1 METLLD
7 WSSLPGFD
15 SPFTHFAALASSHL
29 FSAAWEG
36 MVLAGCVFVCL
47 RMFPGLSAAARSAVW
62 LNVFLLLV
70 LLNALPSSNG
80 HILAGS
86 VGRRASLQLAPVWS
100 LVIAGVWVM
109 LSCFRGLQLL
119 VSAVRLHRLASRATA
134 ISPLP
139 PLRGL
144 LEIRNRRGEVIRAAE
159 LSTSSEVQRPSVIG
173 FLRPRILV
181 PPALLERLSAVELE
195 QVVVHEMEH
204 LRRGD
209 DWTNL
214 LQKVALVLFP
224 LNPALLWVERRL
236 CAERELACDDS
247 VLRSHRGRKSYAVCL
262 TRLAEFS
269 MLERSVS
276 LVLGAWERQSE
287 LVRRVHRILGQPGKS
302 MGRKQTLLLT
312 GSLMAGVVACA
323 AGLSRTPQLVGFA
336 EPDTAIAQAE
346 PLPVSDFRQTAGSH
360 FGASAQLMK
369 AVMPPTRGSSSFKN
383 SVTPKPASAPR
394 LIQKNV
400 LVKNGKLSRMP
411 SQQAWVLMTTWT
423 ETEVAPHMVLTVEHR
438 VRRLVQDHAAMAEL
452 EQTTEQPEQSQ
463 YGDQTETLS
472 SPAERSTPARQVEQ
486 AMPRYAAVPFAN
498 GWLIFQI

>member
-15 SPFTHFAALASSHL
+15 SPFAHLAALASSHL

-47 RMFPGLSAAARSAVW
+47 RMFPGLSAAARSVVW

-70 LLNALPSSNG
+70 LLNALPSSDG
-80 HILAGS
+80 HMLAGS
-86 VGRRASLQLAPVWS
+86 VGRSASLELDPVWS

-119 VSAVRLHRLASRATA
+119 VSAVRLRGLASRATA
-134 ISPLP
+134 ISPLL

-144 LEIRNRRGEVIRAAE
+144 LEIRNRRGQLVRTAE

-247 VLRSHRGRKSYAVCL
+247 VLRSNRGRKTYAVCL
-262 TRLAEFS
+262 TRLAEYS
-269 MLERSVS
+269 MLERSIS

-287 LVRRVHRILGQPGKS
+287 LVRRVHRILGRPGKS

-312 GSLMAGVVACA
+312 SSLMAAVVTCA
-323 AGLSRTPQLVGFA
+323 AGLSRSPQLVGFA
-336 EPDTAIAQAE
+336 EPEPAIAQAQ
-346 PLPVSDFRQTAGSH
+346 PLPISDLRQTSGSH

-369 AVMPPTRGSSSFKN
+369 AVMPPTGRASSFEN
-383 SVTPKPASAPR
+383 SVTPKPASAPK
-394 LIQKNV
+394 LIEKNV
-400 LVKNGKLSRMP
+400 FVKSGKRSRMP
-411 SQQAWVLMTTWT
+411 RQQAWVMMTTWT
-423 ETEVAPHMVLTVEHR
+423 QTEVAPHLVLTVEHR

-452 EQTTEQPEQSQ
+452 DQTQQLEQTQP
-463 YGDQTETLS
+463 GDQNETPS
-472 SPAERSTPARQVEQ
+472 APAERMTRAEQVEQ
-486 AMPRYAAVPFAN
+486 VMPRYAAVPFAN

>member
-7 WSSLPGFD
+7 LSSLPGFN
-15 SPFTHFAALASSHL
+15 SPFTHLAALASSHL

-36 MVLAGCVFVCL
+36 MILAGCVFVCL
-47 RMFPGLSAAARSAVW
+47 RMFPGLSAAARSVVW

-70 LLNALPSSNG
+70 LLNALPSSDG

-86 VGRRASLQLAPVWS
+86 VGRSASLVLDPVWS
-100 LVIAGVWVM
+100 LVIAGVWAM

-119 VSAVRLHRLASRATA
+119 VSAVRLRSLASRATT

-139 PLRGL
+139 SLRGL
-144 LEIRNRRGEVIRAAE
+144 LEIRNRRGEGIRAAE

-195 QVVVHEMEH
+195 QVVVNEMEH

-236 CAERELACDDS
+236 CAERELACDDG

-262 TRLAEFS
+262 TRLAEYS
-269 MLERSVS
+269 MLERSIS

-287 LVRRVHRILGQPGKS
+287 LVRRVHRILGRPGKL
-302 MGRKQTLLLT
+302 MGRKKTLLLT
-312 GSLMAGVVACA
+312 GSLAAAVVAGAAGV
-323 AGLSRTPQLVGFA
+323 SRMPQLVGFA
-336 EPDTAIAQAE
+336 EPQTAIAQAE
-346 PLPVSDFRQTAGSH
+346 PLPISDFRQTAGSN

-369 AVMPPTRGSSSFKN
+369 AVMPPTRGATSFEN
-383 SVTPKPASAPR
+383 SVAHKPAS
-394 LIQKNV
+394 
-400 LVKNGKLSRMP
+400 
-411 SQQAWVLMTTWT
+411 
-423 ETEVAPHMVLTVEHR
+423 
-438 VRRLVQDHAAMAEL
+438 
-452 EQTTEQPEQSQ
+452 
-463 YGDQTETLS
+463 
-472 SPAERSTPARQVEQ
+472 SP
-486 AMPRYAAVPFAN
+486 
-498 GWLIFQI
+498 

>member
-15 SPFTHFAALASSHL
+15 SPFAHLAALASSHL

-47 RMFPGLSAAARSAVW
+47 RMFPGLSAAARSVVW

-70 LLNALPSSNG
+70 LLNALPSSDG

-86 VGRRASLQLAPVWS
+86 VGRSASLVLDPVWS
-100 LVIAGVWVM
+100 LVIAGVWAM

-119 VSAVRLHRLASRATA
+119 VSAVRLRSLASRATT

-139 PLRGL
+139 SLRGL
-144 LEIRNRRGEVIRAAE
+144 LEIRNRRGQLVRTAE

-247 VLRSHRGRKSYAVCL
+247 VLRSNRGRKAYAVCL
-262 TRLAEFS
+262 TRLAEYS
-269 MLERSVS
+269 MLERSIS

-287 LVRRVHRILGQPGKS
+287 LVRRVHRILGRPGKS

-312 GSLMAGVVACA
+312 GSLMAAVVVCA
-323 AGLSRTPQLVGFA
+323 AGLSRSPQLVGFA
-336 EPDTAIAQAE
+336 EPEPAIAQAQ
-346 PLPVSDFRQTAGSH
+346 PLPISDLRQTSGSH

-369 AVMPPTRGSSSFKN
+369 AVMPPTGRASSFEN
-383 SVTPKPASAPR
+383 SVTHKPAPAPK
-394 LIQKNV
+394 LIEKNV
-400 LVKNGKLSRMP
+400 LVKSGKRSRMP
-411 SQQAWVLMTTWT
+411 RQQAWVMMTTWT
-423 ETEVAPHMVLTVEHR
+423 QTEVAPHLVLTVEHR

-452 EQTTEQPEQSQ
+452 DQTQQLEQTQP
-463 YGDQTETLS
+463 GDQNETQS
-472 SPAERSTPARQVEQ
+472 APAERMTRAEQVEQ